1 MFKELDVV
9 VLTATIPLDH
19 IWDIPSSSPLIK
31 NGNPKEGLKAGDVGT
46 IVYMQG
52 KGEAFDVEFLDPDG
66 GTVAIATVSASQMR
80 LANREDIANY
90 RFWIKSPTHS
100 SA

>member
-19 IWDIPSSSPLIK
+19 TWDIPSSSPLIK

-52 KGEAFDVEFLDPDG
+52 KGEAFDVEFLDHRWWYSGHCDRFG
-66 GTVAIATVSASQMR
+66 ISDASG
-80 LANREDIANY
+80 
-90 RFWIKSPTHS
+90 K
-100 SA
+100 